1 MFENNSETFMFELQ
15 TWGRKIRTGR
25 SLTPSCAED
34 FPALRKETVSLLEF
48 KEASDALFGRE
59 ASAEEE
65 RLSRSSSELP
75 APLTGKS

>member
-1 MFENNSETFMFELQ
+1 MCSQEEGEAKSEVTEAPLVTFPGNYQ
-15 TWGRKIRTGR
+15 TKDR
-25 SLTPSCAED
+25 LTKKTL
-34 FPALRKETVSLLEF
+34 FLVSLLEF